1 MADIA
6 PTHAAAIVVMI
17 VCILSVVWIAHRLDC
32 RARRRNAAAQT
43 KKPQPVYLSEVELEH
58 LSTRDRREINAY
70 IAARRSGA
78 DSTAAMAEHQ
88 ARLARLRMARSQD
101 ALREDPMRRHTTSPC
116 VIAPASMAEPPR
128 PTTIGDSTTPA
139 CSRRIPASAVEE

>member
-17 VCILSVVWIAHRLDC
+17 VCILGVVWIAHRLDC
-32 RARRRNAAAQT
+32 RARRR
-43 KKPQPVYLSEVELEH
+43 K
-58 LSTRDRREINAY
+58 
-70 IAARRSGA
+70 AARQAESARRFEPSPLPGE
-78 DSTAAMAEHQ
+78 AMAEHQ
-88 ARLARLRMARSQD
+88 ARLARLRLARAQD

-128 PTTIGDSTTPA
+128 PATIGDSTTPA
-139 CSRRIPASAVEE
+139 RARRVPASAVEE